1 MKIIDK
7 VLNTPWYVIIGIII
21 IFIIAIFHEE
31 YSRNKGFTSDI
42 VIELDP
48 GYKVI
53 SMNEKASNVI
63 NYVVI
68 HAKNS
73 ENKNVIITYKID
85 NSSKEV
91 TLVHK
96 IYVKE
101 N

>member
-1 MKIIDK
+1 MKIIDRI
-7 VLNTPWYVIIGIII
+7 LSTPWYVIIAIII
-21 IFIIAIFHEE
+21 AFTVAIGYEE
-31 YSRNKGFTSDI
+31 YSRKKGFKSDTI
-42 VIELDP
+42 IELEP

-53 SMNEKASNVI
+53 SMNEKASEVI

-68 HAKNS
+68 HAKDSDNR
-73 ENKNVIITYKID
+73 NVIITYKID
-85 NSSKEV
+85 NKSKEV